1 LNPDSLPAAEG
12 LSAGMTTE
20 ADTAETAGNSRPRLA
35 WKRHFALD
43 SPWAPCYYFPLFPVA
58 DMYNIYL
65 KGAGTMSGHNKWSTI
80 KHKKGATDAKRGK
93 VFTKIIKEISVAAK
107 LGGADPVA
115 NPRLRTAIDKAKA
128 ENMPKDNIERAIKKG
143 AGGMEGVTYEEIVY
157 EGYGPGGAAVLVEV
171 MTDNRNR
178 SVSEVRS
185 IFSKN
190 NGNMGEAGCV
200 SWMFSK
206 KGLILYD
213 KSVDFEQLFEAAIE
227 VGADDVAEQDEQ
239 FEVTTD
245 LGSFIEV
252 REALAAKGFKHA
264 DAEITMIPQTMVV
277 LEGKQAE
284 SMLRLMDKMEDCD
297 DVQNVYS
304 NFDISAEEMENL
316 I

>member
-1 LNPDSLPAAEG
+1 
-12 LSAGMTTE
+12 
-20 ADTAETAGNSRPRLA
+20 
-35 WKRHFALD
+35 
-43 SPWAPCYYFPLFPVA
+43 
-58 DMYNIYL
+58 
-65 KGAGTMSGHNKWSTI
+65 MSGHNKWSTI

-107 LGGADPVA
+107 LGGGDAVA

-143 AGGMEGVTYEEIVY
+143 AGGMEGVTYEEIIY

-171 MTDNRNR
+171 LTDNRNR
-178 SVSEVRS
+178 SVSDIRS
-185 IFSKN
+185 IFTKC

-200 SWMFSK
+200 AWMFSK

-227 VGADDVAEQDEQ
+227 AGAEDVAEQDEQ
-239 FEVTTD
+239 FEVTTEPGD
-245 LGSFIEV
+245 FTQV
-252 REALAAKGFKHA
+252 REALEGKGLRHA
-264 DAEITMIPQTMVV
+264 SAEITMIPQTLVV

-284 SMLRLMDKMEDCD
+284 SMLKLMDRLEDND

-304 NFDISAEEMENL
+304 NFDISSEEMEMMM
-316 I
+316 